1 MIKVTVGEV
10 INCVDVL
17 RALSNKPIKI
27 KVAYNIAKIIKEI
40 EKENELFEETRQHLL
55 NKFCEKD
62 ENGQLRINEKG
73 SAIIKSE
80 YVADYN
86 NEIKELLES
95 QIEIAAE
102 PIKIEDI
109 EDLELTAAQ
118 VYAISSFI
126 EE

>member
-27 KVAYNIAKIIKEI
+27 KVAYNIAKIIKAV
-40 EKENELFEETRQHLL
+40 EKENQLFEETRQKLL
-55 NKFCEKD
+55 DKFCEK
-62 ENGQLRINEKG
+62 ENGQLRVNEKG

-80 YVADYN
+80 CVVDYN

-95 QIEIAAE
+95 KVEIAAE

-118 VYAISSFI
+118 VYTISSFI

>member
-27 KVAYNIAKIIKEI
+27 KVAYNIAKIIKAV
-40 EKENELFEETRQHLL
+40 EKENQLFEETRQRLL
-55 NKFCEKD
+55 DKFCEKD
-62 ENGQLRINEKG
+62 ENGQLRVNEKG

-80 YVADYN
+80 CVTDYN

-95 QIEIAAE
+95 KVEIAAT

-109 EDLELTAAQ
+109 EDLELTATQ
-118 VYAISSFI
+118 VYVISGFI